1 MTSTDKLTDFDCGSC
16 VISRVAP
23 SPMIILRYSS
33 GSIISKTNYL
43 MKLLSYLIQTVI
55 SNSLLADMHVWTI
68 LKRVRPFSM
77 NCIGHRG
84 DTFDFAS
91 FPAELHGTQCFF
103 CYKASSWGESFSAEG
118 FLYRGFASFSDSIVT
133 TYYNKSFFS
142 YTEQFGTLVQNEKK
156 NILKIRIIRN

>member
-1 MTSTDKLTDFDCGSC
+1 
-16 VISRVAP
+16 
-23 SPMIILRYSS
+23 
-33 GSIISKTNYL
+33 
-43 MKLLSYLIQTVI
+43 
-55 SNSLLADMHVWTI
+55 
-68 LKRVRPFSM
+68 M

-133 TYYNKSFFS
+133 TYYNKSIFS
-142 YTEQFGTLVQNEKK
+142 YTEQFGTLVQNEK

>member
-55 SNSLLADMHVWTI
+55 SNSLLADMHV
-68 LKRVRPFSM
+68 
-77 NCIGHRG
+77 
-84 DTFDFAS
+84 
-91 FPAELHGTQCFF
+91 
-103 CYKASSWGESFSAEG
+103 
-118 FLYRGFASFSDSIVT
+118 
-133 TYYNKSFFS
+133 
-142 YTEQFGTLVQNEKK
+142 
-156 NILKIRIIRN
+156 